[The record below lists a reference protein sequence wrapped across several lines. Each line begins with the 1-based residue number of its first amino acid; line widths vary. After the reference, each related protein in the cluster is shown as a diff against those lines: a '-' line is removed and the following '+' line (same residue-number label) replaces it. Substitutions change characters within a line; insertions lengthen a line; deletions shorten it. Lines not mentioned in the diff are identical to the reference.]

1 MDFSTLSL
9 PQILMRLTL
18 VPMAIAGVIGVV
30 QFRHLPLDLRYLT
43 VLIWYVLPLNTL
55 GLVLMLQRHNNLFIM
70 PIYTAGEFALL
81 ALVYRHALQS
91 STFNRMLPWL
101 VAGFTA
107 YVLFD
112 SLQPN
117 RLAVFRP
124 GQQVIQCL
132 LVLWLVV
139 LYFRKLLR
147 ELRAT
152 PLRQDPMFWVSAGL
166 LLYFLG
172 YLQIALFGDYLL
184 RYSKEFNQLVWAVH
198 SVLFM
203 ALYGCYSLAL
213 CLPPRK

>member
-18 VPMAIAGVIGVV
+18 VPMLLAGVLGLVR
-30 QFRHLPLDLRYLT
+30 FRYLPSALRYLT
-43 VLIWYVLPLNTL
+43 GLIWLVLPLNTL
-55 GLVLMLQRHNNLFIM
+55 GMVLMLQKHNNLFIM
-70 PIYTAGEFALL
+70 PIYTAGELVLL

-91 STFNRMLPWL
+91 SSFNRLAPWL
-101 VAGFTA
+101 AGGFVA

-117 RLAVFRP
+117 RLTVFRP
-124 GQQVIQCL
+124 GQQVVQCV
-132 LVLWLVV
+132 LVLFFAL

-147 ELRAT
+147 ELRAV
-152 PLRQDPMFWVSAGL
+152 PLQQDPMFWVSAGL

-172 YLQIALFGDYLL
+172 YLQIALFGDYLM
-184 RYSKEFNQLVWAVH
+184 RYSQEFNMLVWGIH
-198 SVLFM
+198 SVLFI